1 MMKVFSAVMLS
12 ILLSSLIVVGARVAG
27 PIVAVRQ
34 ASESPVANGD
44 GGTKASSVNTLE
56 SPLNQTY
63 KGANDNGGVT
73 SAGNAG
79 VMWIEPSRVSLP
91 KNLAAVGY
99 RFNVTIW
106 LNMTQNIYGYQIAL
120 LYNRTQL
127 KCDRVGFTDG
137 RTSVYFEGHFSA
149 ENMVIDGSLGNGSI
163 EAWEGCM
170 GSDYVSGPH
179 VASLIWAEFEV
190 LTVPSSNMSFTSK
203 FDISTEYGTGSKA
216 MTWVAAS
223 DASTLLP
230 FALHDGH
237 YEILSTSDLSVSVD
251 PAVVTMYAGQSQ
263 LFASNVTGGTPPYTF
278 QWCNDYG
285 AALDGTGSTWTFT
298 PDTPGSHQVYLEV
311 TDSSN
316 TLVTSNFVSVDAASP
331 GPYSVTIN
339 ASCDTDRADI
349 NVPIMMDGSST
360 GLDTP
365 QTFTGLTGTHSFT
378 VPSLDSNGHSFR
390 LWDRGSASTT
400 IVLSNGGAYT
410 ARYGGDQWPAD
421 AMWVEP
427 PNVSLT
433 GDSAAVGYRFNVTVW
448 LNMTQNIYAYSIGL
462 FYNRTQLKCDR
473 VGFTDGGTNEYFTG
487 HYSTAMISI
496 DGGMGNGSLMA
507 FEGCV
512 SSDYVS
518 GPHVASL
525 IWAEFEVLTVPSS
538 NMSFTSKFDI
548 STEYTGF
555 FDARTHTY
563 ETETW
568 VVAPCGEFLQLTP
581 HDGYYQF
588 S

>member
-44 GGTKASSVNTLE
+44 GGTKASSVTTSE
-56 SPLNQTY
+56 SPLNQTH

-91 KNLAAVGY
+91 KNLAA
-99 RFNVTIW
+99 I
-106 LNMTQNIYGYQIAL
+106 
-120 LYNRTQL
+120 
-127 KCDRVGFTDG
+127 
-137 RTSVYFEGHFSA
+137 
-149 ENMVIDGSLGNGSI
+149 
-163 EAWEGCM
+163 
-170 GSDYVSGPH
+170 
-179 VASLIWAEFEV
+179 
-190 LTVPSSNMSFTSK
+190 
-203 FDISTEYGTGSKA
+203 
-216 MTWVAAS
+216 
-223 DASTLLP
+223 
-230 FALHDGH
+230 
-237 YEILSTSDLSVSVD
+237 
-251 PAVVTMYAGQSQ
+251 
-263 LFASNVTGGTPPYTF
+263 
-278 QWCNDYG
+278 
-285 AALDGTGSTWTFT
+285 
-298 PDTPGSHQVYLEV
+298 
-311 TDSSN
+311 
-316 TLVTSNFVSVDAASP
+316 
-331 GPYSVTIN
+331 
-339 ASCDTDRADI
+339 
-349 NVPIMMDGSST
+349 
-360 GLDTP
+360 
-365 QTFTGLTGTHSFT
+365 
-378 VPSLDSNGHSFR
+378 
-390 LWDRGSASTT
+390 
-400 IVLSNGGAYT
+400 
-410 ARYGGDQWPAD
+410 
-421 AMWVEP
+421 
-427 PNVSLT
+427 
-433 GDSAAVGYRFNVTVW
+433 GYRFNVTVW
-448 LNMTQNIYAYSIGL
+448 LNMTQNIYAYQIAL
-462 FYNRTQLKCDR
+462 LYNGTQLKCDR
-473 VGFTDGGTNEYFTG
+473 AGFTDGGTSEYFTG
-487 HYSTAMISI
+487 HYSTAMIAI

-512 SSDYVS
+512 GSDYVS